1 MARKAYRE
9 GPVGDVERSSASLTE
24 ASAVL
29 DGLRHAL
36 HHSHNLVG
44 KAVETLR
51 RRKADLSPDGLRLL
65 DRSERAMR
73 GIHRLFSNSSDLVLE
88 LQAVA
93 KAMRD

>member
-1 MARKAYRE
+1 ME
-9 GPVGDVERSSASLTE
+9 QSSASLEE

-51 RRKADLSPDGLRLL
+51 RRKANLSPDGLRLL
-65 DRSERAMR
+65 ERSEEAMG
-73 GIHRLFSNSSDLVLE
+73 GIHRLFSDSGELVLE
-88 LQAVA
+88 LRAIAEAV
-93 KAMRD
+93 RG